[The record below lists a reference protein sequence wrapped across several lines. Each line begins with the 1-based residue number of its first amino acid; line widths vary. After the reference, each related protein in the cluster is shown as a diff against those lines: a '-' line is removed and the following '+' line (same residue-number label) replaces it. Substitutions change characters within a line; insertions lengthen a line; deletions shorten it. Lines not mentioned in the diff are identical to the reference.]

1 MAGIDSL
8 DTLLEE
14 ELKDTYDAEKQL
26 TKALPK
32 LAKKATAEELK
43 TAFEQ
48 HLRQTEQHIER
59 LEQVFEAL
67 ELPVKGKKCE
77 GMKNLIKEGDEMI
90 AEAEDD
96 ATRDALMIAAAQK
109 VEHYEIA
116 AYGTMRTWA
125 NVLGHGDVARL
136 LEETLDEEKETDRNL
151 TQIAESFVNQASA
164 EEGDEEEEQA
174 SGRRMRGARSA
185 SSRGS
190 RPQAADRGG
199 RAATSSR
206 SGSSRSGSS
215 RSRSR

>member
-43 TAFEQ
+43 AAFEQ

-59 LEQVFEAL
+59 LEQVFESL
-67 ELPVKGKKCE
+67 ELPVKGKKCD
-77 GMKNLIKEGDEMI
+77 GMKNLIKEGENMI

-96 ATRDALMIAAAQK
+96 ATRDAVMIAAAQK

-125 NVLGHGDVARL
+125 SLLGHDDVARL
-136 LEETLDEEKETDRNL
+136 LEETLEEEKETDQNL

-174 SGRRMRGARSA
+174 SGRQSRGARSG
-185 SSRGS
+185 SSRAG
-190 RPQAADRGG
+190 RQQAADRGN
-199 RAATSSR
+199 RS

-215 RSRSR
+215 RGGSSRSRSR